1 MRRNGEL
8 TMKYEFQFDEMHQ
21 VGADHA
27 DPARA
32 NEYDSKMQMFRNYAE
47 EAKALVQEL
56 NITDQMSILD
66 IGAGTGAL
74 SIELAAYCREVT
86 AVDVSSNMLHILETK
101 AGKRGIT
108 NIRTCNRGFLTF
120 DSSGKKYDR
129 IISNAAMHHLPDFW
143 KCIALRRVHSMLAD
157 EGLFFLN
164 DVVFS
169 FPIDNFKKEM
179 DTFLIDLE
187 ERTDSEFV
195 KDGILHL
202 KEEFS
207 TFDWLL
213 DLMIQKA
220 GFAVVKKNLR
230 GTTLASYILRKA

>member
-1 MRRNGEL
+1 
-8 TMKYEFQFDEMHQ
+8 MKYDFQFDEMHQ

-27 DPARA
+27 DPVRA
-32 NEYDSKMQMFRNYAE
+32 NEYDSKMQMFRNYTE
-47 EAKALVQEL
+47 EARALVQEL
-56 NITDQMSILD
+56 NITNQMSILD

-74 SIELAAYCREVT
+74 SIELAAFCREIT
-86 AVDVSSNMLHILETK
+86 AVDISSNMLQILETK
-101 AGKRGIT
+101 ASKKGIT
-108 NIRTCNRGFLTF
+108 NIRTSNSGFLTF

-129 IISNAAMHHLPDFW
+129 IISNVVMHHLPDFW
-143 KCIALRRVHSMLAD
+143 KCIALRRVHSMLED
-157 EGLFFLN
+157 NGLFFLN

-169 FPIDNFKKEM
+169 FPIDNYQSEM
-179 DTFLIDLE
+179 NTFLIDME
-187 ERTDSEFV
+187 KRTDTEFV

-213 DLMIQKA
+213 DLMIEKT
-220 GFAVVKKNLR
+220 GFAIVKKNIR